1 MKLWHILVFLAFAF
15 IAGFAGILFKIMH
28 WPHSD
33 TVIIVATV
41 LKAVAVVLLIAKL
54 ATHPKVKELLNW

>member
-1 MKLWHILVFLAFAF
+1 MKLWHPLVLFAFAF
-15 IAGFAGILFKIMH
+15 IGGILFKIMH
-28 WPHSD
+28 WPHSN

-41 LKAVAVVLLIAKL
+41 LKVVAVVLLIAKL